1 MIQLNNIE
9 KHYPDPE
16 TGKRVPIIS
25 VDSLIFEKDRQY
37 ALFGPSGIGK
47 TTLLHLISGLLK
59 PEKGSVIVDS
69 VEISALSESNRDQF
83 RATNIGYIFQTFNL
97 IEGFTAIENV
107 LLGMLFTG
115 NGADRVKAEEA
126 LAGVGLQDRL
136 NYKPSQL
143 SVGQQQRVCIA
154 RAIVNNPSILLAD
167 EPTGN
172 LDPNA
177 TEEVLDIL
185 FDQSKGKILIVVTH
199 ENSVLKRFSNR
210 IDIVP
215 FSPMKGVRS

>member
-1 MIQLNNIE
+1 MIELKNVE

-16 TGKRVPIIS
+16 TGKRVPILTIESIS
-25 VDSLIFEKDRQY
+25 FKKNRQY

-47 TTLLHLISGLLK
+47 TTLLHLVSGLLK
-59 PEKGSVIVDS
+59 PENGTIVVDG
-69 VEISALSESNRDQF
+69 VDISALSESKRDQY

-97 IEGFTAIENV
+97 IDGFTAIENV
-107 LLGMLFTG
+107 LLGMVFTG
-115 NGADRVKAEEA
+115 NGADKSKAEKA
-126 LAGVGLQDRL
+126 LASVGLQDRMH
-136 NYKPSQL
+136 YKPSQL

-172 LDPNA
+172 LDPKA

-185 FDQSKGKILIVVTH
+185 FNQAKDKILIVVTH
-199 ENSVLKRFSNR
+199 EESVLKRFSDK
-210 IDIVP
+210 IDMLA
-215 FSPMKGVRS
+215 FSPMKEVLS